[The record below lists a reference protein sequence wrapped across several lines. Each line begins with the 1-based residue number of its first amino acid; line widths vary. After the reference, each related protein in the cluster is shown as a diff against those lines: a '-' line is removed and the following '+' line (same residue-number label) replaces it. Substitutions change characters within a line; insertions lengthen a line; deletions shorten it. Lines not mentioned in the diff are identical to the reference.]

1 MPTESPWHRLL
12 DLTQSG
18 PFTGPG
24 MSLVTA
30 LCALVVLV
38 LLRRKLTLENRDH
51 GRILQ
56 IFLVAGAL
64 LALLRLG
71 LIAVGGGSL
80 TFGRVMAVL
89 STFFVAL
96 GAVGTAVMGV
106 FEILPARLNL
116 RFPLLLRDLILVL
129 AFVVVLFGV
138 LGQSGVDVTSL
149 VTTSAV
155 LTAILGLAL
164 QSTLTNLL
172 SGILLNMDRS
182 LGVGD
187 WVQFGTRKGR
197 ITEIHWR
204 STILRT
210 TDGDT
215 IIIPNGQIVA
225 QEVHNYSRPSPAHR
239 VWLKI
244 GFHYRHPPNEVRK
257 VLAEAAR
264 ETPGVIHVREP
275 DCFPVEFADS
285 SIVYAL
291 RYWIDR
297 FDQAAEIE
305 GEVRSRV
312 WYAAE
317 RAGLE
322 FPFPIRTVIM
332 PGERS
337 AAGQALAPQ
346 ELAARLT
353 ALEQVDLFATL
364 ESSEREILAQGLRP
378 MPFAA
383 GEPIIR
389 QGTPGD
395 SMFIIAR
402 GKVHV
407 SLNQSGMNTIIATLG
422 PGDFVGEMSL
432 MTGEPRAANCL
443 AATDVVSFEL
453 DHATFQRLLTT
464 RPAVADHMSSLLSLR
479 QSHIEKKGGEM
490 SAHAAAQAAE
500 RKTHLL
506 QRIRHFF
513 ELK

>member
-1 MPTESPWHRLL
+1 MSPWQRLL
-12 DLTQSG
+12 DFTTAG

-24 MSLVTA
+24 MSLLTA
-30 LCALVVLV
+30 VGALAALI
-38 LLRRKLTLENRDH
+38 LLRRRLPREHRDH
-51 GRILQ
+51 GSVLQ
-56 IFLVAGAL
+56 IFLVVGAS

-71 LIAVGGGSL
+71 LVAVGGGHL
-80 TFGRVMAVL
+80 AFGRVMSVL
-89 STFFVAL
+89 ATFFVAM

-106 FEILPARLNL
+106 FEILPARANL
-116 RFPLLLRDLILVL
+116 RFPLLVRDLILFL

-138 LGQSGVDVTSL
+138 LGQSGVDVSSML
-149 VTTSAV
+149 TTSAV
-155 LTAILGLAL
+155 LTAIIGLAL
-164 QSTLTNLL
+164 QSTLTNLM
-172 SGILLNMDRS
+172 SGILLHMDRS

-187 WVQFGTRKGR
+187 WVQFGTRKGC
-197 ITEIHWR
+197 IAEIHWR
-204 STILRT
+204 STVLRT

-244 GFHYRHPPNEVRK
+244 GVHYRHPPNEVRR
-257 VLAEAAR
+257 VLVEAVR
-264 ETPGVIHVREP
+264 ETPGVLDGREP
-275 DCFPVEFADS
+275 DCFPVEFGDS
-285 SIVYAL
+285 AIVYAL

-297 FDQAAEIE
+297 FDQASEIE
-305 GEVRSRV
+305 GEVRTRV

-322 FPFPIRTVIM
+322 FPFPIRTVIT
-332 PGERS
+332 GE
-337 AAGQALAPQ
+337 QAMAEKQPAPR
-346 ELAARLT
+346 EMAARLA
-353 ALEQVDLFATL
+353 ALEQVDLFTSL
-364 ESSEREILAQGLRP
+364 VPSEREMLASGLRA

-402 GKVHV
+402 GRIHV
-407 SLNQSGMNTIIATLG
+407 SLNQAGMNTLMATLG

-432 MTGEPRAANCL
+432 MTGEPRTATCL
-443 AATDVVSFEL
+443 AASDVMTYEL

-464 RPAVADHMSSLLSLR
+464 RPAVADHMSSLLAAR
-479 QSHIEKKGGEM
+479 QLHIEKKGGELN
-490 SAHAAAQAAE
+490 ARAAVQTAE

-506 QRIRHFF
+506 QKIRSFF
-513 ELK
+513 ELR

>member
-1 MPTESPWHRLL
+1 MTAWQRLL
-12 DLTQSG
+12 DLTQAG

-24 MSLVTA
+24 MSLATA
-30 LCALVVLV
+30 LGALVVLV
-38 LLRRKLTLENRDH
+38 LLRRKLSAENRDH
-51 GRILQ
+51 GRVLQ
-56 IFLVAGAL
+56 IFLITGAC

-71 LIAVGGGSL
+71 LIAIGGGDLS
-80 TFGRVMAVL
+80 FGRVMAVL

-116 RFPLLLRDLILVL
+116 AFPLLWRDLILVL

-138 LGQSGVDVTSL
+138 LGQSGVDVSSL

-172 SGILLNMDRS
+172 AGILLHMDRA

-187 WVQFGTRKGR
+187 WVQFANRKGR
-197 ITEIHWR
+197 IAEIHWR

-215 IIIPNGQIVA
+215 IIIPNAQIVA
-225 QEVHNYSRPSPAHR
+225 QEVYNYSRPSPAHR

-244 GFHYRHPPNEVRK
+244 GLHYRHPPNEVRQ
-257 VLAEAAR
+257 VLVEAAR
-264 ETPGVIHVREP
+264 ETPGVLPAREP

-305 GEVRSRV
+305 GEVRTRV
-312 WYAAE
+312 WYAVA
-317 RAGLE
+317 RAGME

-332 PGERS
+332 PGES
-337 AAGQALAPQ
+337 STMGKELAPV

-353 ALEQVDLFATL
+353 TLEQVDLFATL
-364 ESSEREILAQGLRP
+364 ESSEREILARGLERR
-378 MPFAA
+378 PFAA

-395 SMFIIAR
+395 SMFIIASGR
-402 GKVHV
+402 VHV
-407 SLNQSGMNTIIATLG
+407 SLTQSGMNTLIATLG

-432 MTGEPRAANCL
+432 MTGEPRAATCL
-443 AATDVVSFEL
+443 AANDVMSFEL
-453 DHATFQRLLTT
+453 DHSTFQRLLTT
-464 RPAVADHMSSLLSLR
+464 RPAVADHMSSLLATR

-490 SAHAAAQAAE
+490 TAHAAAQAAE

-506 QRIRHFF
+506 QRIRSFF